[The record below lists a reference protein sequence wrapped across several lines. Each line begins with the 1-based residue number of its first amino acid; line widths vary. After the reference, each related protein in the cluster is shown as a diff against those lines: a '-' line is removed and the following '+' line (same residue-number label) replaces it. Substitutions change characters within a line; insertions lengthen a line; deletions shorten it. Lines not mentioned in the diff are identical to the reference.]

1 MIGMTTRD
9 QRLVRHALAAL
20 LLAGC
25 GPGGSSDAAA
35 SASVPA
41 ATVPA
46 SKPAGAAAACGA
58 KNLPDCPTQ
67 RWMKATLQTYL
78 RTGDFVRLDSAL
90 QKLAAAAPAGYP
102 GWKES
107 AEKAQLAARAH
118 DAAAVKAQCSGCHDQ
133 HRKRF
138 KNELRQTPLA
148 L

>member
-1 MIGMTTRD
+1 MIIMSTLD
-9 QRLVRHALAAL
+9 QRLVLHALAAL
-20 LLAGC
+20 LLAAC

-35 SASVPA
+35 SVPA
-41 ATVPA
+41 ATAPA
-46 SKPAGAAAACGA
+46 NKPAAAVAACGA
-58 KNLPDCPTQ
+58 KSLPDCPTQ

-78 RTGDFVRLDSAL
+78 RTGDFARLDSAL
-90 QKLAAAAPAGYP
+90 QKLAAAAPPGYA

-107 AEKAQLAARAH
+107 AEKAQLAARAR